1 MSDTNI
7 PVISYA
13 AHEGEMT
20 RMHGIIKH
28 MIVMI
33 IICIILLFASNALW
47 LYAWMQYDYSSDANT
62 TTTTTEEN
70 VTVDGKDGV
79 ANYIGNDGDISNGT
93 DNSAKSEDHNKN
105 TKSADKGE

>member
-33 IICIILLFASNALW
+33 VICVVLLFASNALW
-47 LYAWMQYDYSSDANT
+47 LYAWMQYDYSSSA
-62 TTTTTEEN
+62 TTET
-70 VTVDGKDGV
+70 VTVDGKDGI
-79 ANYIGNDGDISNGT
+79 ANYIGNDGEITNGSDNGKKSDNDT
-93 DNSAKSEDHNKN
+93 DKSQNKG
-105 TKSADKGE
+105 K